1 MMAHSPAATRY
12 GWPAVLWSVTTNAP
26 FPRGTR
32 QPALVV
38 TPVPGALEAQ
48 GGVGCDLFL
57 ILAALA
63 ARMQLRAVSGA
74 LHVSGVALRVAENF
88 TGYR

>member
-1 MMAHSPAATRY
+1 MTAHSPAATRY

-38 TPVPGALEAQ
+38 TPVPGGRWKLEVAS
-48 GGVGCDLFL
+48 
-57 ILAALA
+57 
-63 ARMQLRAVSGA
+63 AVIS
-74 LHVSGVALRVAENF
+74 S
-88 TGYR
+88 